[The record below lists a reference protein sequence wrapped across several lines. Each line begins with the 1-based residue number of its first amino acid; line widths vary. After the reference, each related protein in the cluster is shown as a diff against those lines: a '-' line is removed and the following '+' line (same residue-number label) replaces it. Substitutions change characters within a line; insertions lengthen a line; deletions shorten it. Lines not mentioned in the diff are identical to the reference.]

1 MTKLKKKRII
11 VNPYFKIFRPSKN
24 PTKGYICSKSKQFE
38 CTIILKPRMNN
49 QQQLCLTRLKP
60 LRAQVDI
67 AHDIG
72 HLRISLHSP

>member
-1 MTKLKKKRII
+1 
-11 VNPYFKIFRPSKN
+11 
-24 PTKGYICSKSKQFE
+24 
-38 CTIILKPRMNN
+38 MNN